1 MTNIKKKLRG
11 PLGRLNNWFESLSE
25 AAFAYV
31 MMLPVLVI
39 FSVIAL
45 WPLYFTLE
53 TSLYADSF
61 AGFRGEFVGVDN
73 YVDILSGERDNP
85 LIRPFF
91 DLSNPYRSILPATL
105 LFTFGS
111 VAFITVF
118 GLIEALVLNK
128 EFRGR
133 SIVRVAVLLPWA
145 VPIIIQGMIF
155 YLLFVG
161 DAGLGTRI
169 LNDLGILSNRPLSN
183 SGEALAVVIMADVW
197 KQTAFVALIVLAGL
211 QSIDRR
217 LYDVARVSGASRWQ
231 QFRLVTLPQITSVLL
246 VALLFATIAAM
257 RVYGQIEA
265 ITNCSTV
272 PSLTCAVV
280 GTFNASRYGTSAAL
294 AFITAAL
301 IGIVAL
307 IYLIKFRDS
316 NGGI

>member
-1 MTNIKKKLRG
+1 MSTRKSTLKMQFDRVNH
-11 PLGRLNNWFESLSE
+11 WFESLSE
-25 AAFAYV
+25 AGFAYI
-31 MMLPVLVI
+31 MMLPVLAI

-45 WPLYFTLE
+45 WPLYFTFE
-53 TSLYADSF
+53 TSLFADSF
-61 AGFRGEFVGVDN
+61 ADFRGEFVGVSN
-73 YVDILSGERDNP
+73 YIEILTGERDNAI
-85 LIRPFF
+85 IRPFF
-91 DLSNPYRSILPATL
+91 DLGNPYRSVLPVTL
-105 LFTFGS
+105 IFTGVS

-118 GLIEALVLNK
+118 GLISALILNK

-133 SIVRVAVLLPWA
+133 SFVRVAVLLPWT

-155 YLLFVG
+155 YLLFTAE
-161 DAGLGTRI
+161 AGLATQV
-169 LNDLGILSNRPLSN
+169 LSDLGITSSRPLSN

-217 LYDVARVSGASRWQ
+217 LYDVARVAGASRWQ
-231 QFRLVTLPQITSVLL
+231 QFRLITLPQVAPVLL

-265 ITNCSTV
+265 IAGCSTV

-280 GTFNASRYGTSAAL
+280 GTFNSSRYGTSAAI

-301 IGIVAL
+301 IGIVAM